1 MTLSLAAQEI
11 QDVHVIELV
20 GHLTFFDKSLSQVIQ
35 RLLSE
40 GSRHFVLRMRL
51 LSTMD
56 AEGLGQLVRVYNTVQ
71 RAGGTLTLSAPNQR
85 IRTLLQITK
94 LDTVFPITEDER

>member
-11 QDVHVIELV
+11 QDVHVIELA
-20 GHLTFFDKSLSQVIQ
+20 GHLTFYDKSLSEVIQ

-40 GSRHFVLRMRL
+40 GSRHFVLRMRK
-51 LSTMD
+51 LSFMD
-56 AEGLGQLVRVYNTVQ
+56 AEGLGQLVRVYNLVQ
-71 RAGGTLTLSAPNQR
+71 RAGGSLTLSEPNPR

-94 LDTVFPITEDER
+94 LDTVFPMTEGER